1 MNGVISLGEALID
14 FIPVDSKN
22 MVFEKNA
29 GGAPTNVA
37 VGLSRLGSQISF
49 ISKIGD
55 DVLGRYLYDVLKK
68 EGVNLNS
75 LILTKEAKTALSI
88 VRLDKDGDRKFDFF
102 GDNSADRLL
111 NKDEID
117 KDIFENYKIFHFGSI
132 SMIDNTSREATLYAL
147 SIAEKNNMVVSFDP
161 NLRKSL
167 WNDLENAKRV
177 IKSVLGRV
185 NILKISRE
193 ELLFLTGFDDLKD
206 SIDQLKNKN
215 MIDIILVTD
224 GANGVYLYKDELVH
238 IPAEEVK
245 VIDTTGAGDAFVA
258 AFLNRLDQN
267 EIDIDEIDKKTLIK
281 YCKFANYC
289 SAYVIN
295 KKGAMV
301 NLPYREDVQSMLK

>member
-1 MNGVISLGEALID
+1 MNGVISLGEAFID
-14 FIPVDSKN
+14 FIPVDNKN

-29 GGAPTNVA
+29 GGAPANVA
-37 VGLSRLGSQISF
+37 VALSRLGSKVTF

-75 LILTKEAKTALSI
+75 LILTNEAKTGLSF
-88 VRLDKDGDRKFDFF
+88 VTLDKKGDRKFDFF

-117 KDIFENYKIFHFGSI
+117 EDIFEDYKIFHFGSI
-132 SMIDNTSREATLYAL
+132 SMINNISRKATLYAL
-147 SIAEKNNMVVSFDP
+147 SIAENNNMVVSFDP

-177 IKSVLGRV
+177 IKSVLGKV
-185 NILKISRE
+185 NILKVSRE
-193 ELLFLTGFDDLKD
+193 ELLFLTGFKDLNN

-215 MIDIILVTD
+215 IIDIILITD

-238 IPAEEVK
+238 IPAEK
-245 VIDTTGAGDAFVA
+245 VNVVDTTGAGDAFVA

-267 EIDIDEIDKKTLIK
+267 DNNIEQIDKKSLIK
-281 YCKFANYC
+281 YCKFANFC

-295 KKGAMV
+295 KKGAMS
-301 NLPYREDVQSMLK
+301 NLPYREDVQSMFK